1 MTHSEYMQFFDKWL
15 NYQYPRQ
22 EDKFNN
28 LALLMTVAQ
37 IVDDEDELAHWQNRD
52 CWSMF
57 HHAKE
62 LTPCTN

>member
-1 MTHSEYMQFFDKWL
+1 MTHSEYMHFFDKWL

-22 EDKFNN
+22 EDEFNN

-37 IVDDEDELAHWQNRD
+37 IVDDEAELAHWQNRD

-57 HHAKE
+57 YHAKE